1 MKIRMKVDISGSRD
15 GMPWPRRG
23 GVVDLG
29 DDEAAQLCRAGM
41 AEPVAEPAA
50 RVETATPPK
59 EEQRVL
65 TTETAASTV
74 PAPEERPA
82 APELA
87 APAAEAAPRR
97 GRPPKKAAD
106 SKPAGE

>member
-1 MKIRMKVDISGSRD
+1 MKIRMKVDVSGSRD

-23 GVVDLG
+23 GVVDLE

-41 AEPVAEPAA
+41 AEPVAEDA

-74 PAPEERPA
+74 PAPEKKQAGPEPV
-82 APELA
+82 APVTE
-87 APAAEAAPRR
+87 PAPRR
-97 GRPPKKAAD
+97 GQPPKKTAD